1 MDYQFENLSPERFQ
15 QFCQALLVKEFPNVQ
30 CLPVGQPDGGR
41 DALVYLSFRKST
53 EEFIVFQ
60 VKFVRKPQA
69 ETNPHRWLIEII
81 EEEAPKLEKMIPKGA
96 LRYYLLTNVPG
107 TAHPDVGSIDRVN
120 KLLNDSLEI
129 PSQCWWRDDLNRRLD
144 NAWSLKWVYPELMTG
159 LDMLHYVLE
168 SGLSED
174 KERRTSAIKSFVRT
188 QYENDQEVRF
198 KQIELQNKLLDLF
211 IDVPAR
217 YISSR
222 EDRKHLPIIQFIAH
236 SSGEKSD
243 THLNEYSVSAEDSP
257 TMGAATL
264 FLHPLAQE
272 HIPQSVLEGAPGQ
285 GKSTITQFICQVHR
299 MYILGEMSALASLP
313 NHLRPTSIRI
323 PFKVDL
329 RDLATWLN
337 KEDPFSSEDSKL
349 PPENW
354 HKSLEAFLAFQVKTL
369 SGGFEFSVADLHA
382 VAKISAFLLV
392 LDGLDEVAD
401 ISRRRE
407 IVAEVKAGVNRHR
420 ESCASLQVIVTSRP
434 AAFANSPGFPE
445 NSYPRYEL
453 VSITRSLIDEYAKRW
468 CKAKRLNS
476 RDTADVKRILK
487 EKLDQPHLRDL
498 ARNPMQLAILLSLIH
513 ARGSSLPDKRTALYD
528 KYVELFFSRES
539 DKSSTVREY
548 RDLLIDIHRYLAW
561 ILHSESEQ
569 GHDRGSISS
578 ERLNRLL
585 SEYLKL
591 EGYDP
596 SLGAKLFAGMVERV
610 VALVSR
616 VQGTYEFEVQPLRE
630 YFAARYLYETAPYSP
645 TGAECKGTKPD
656 RFDAI
661 ARNFYWLNVTR
672 FYAGCFS
679 KGELPGLVYLLEE
692 LAQAEDYHYTSYPR
706 TLAAVLLSD
715 WVFTQNQ
722 RSMREVVKLIL
733 DGLGLRSVL
742 TIRNRHLT
750 VSNALV
756 LPKDCGKDELLE
768 QCFSIL
774 RNKPPLDYA
783 REVIELIELNA
794 KSEEIKELW
803 YKDVSNVV
811 GQERTQW
818 LEYGL
823 YLGSLSELTVPDLT
837 RLFSDDY
844 NNPKR
849 LRLVF
854 RARQSNFCE
863 NSEEYTNIIIDS
875 ILDRD
880 IILPSQHR
888 TKSILRLFCQ
898 AFDSF
903 MFTSSHAFRFPFPEQ
918 YSLNHLH
925 RQFFSYADTREDSE
939 DLLST
944 NRIFDKC
951 IETIKLVKEEQ
962 QLPIKDWLNKLDPW
976 DNVLEKLR
984 TIWGERWAIFHIAN
998 VANGVNIAKEIY
1010 QDFPDLLDHSKSL
1023 CKRTCYARSKARS
1036 IDWWKKQFNTVATE
1050 LDRMFVSLVFLV
1062 WASPNTILSLSEVV
1076 DPVFCQLPMEKW
1088 QHVINSMKEIVPS
1101 VRKHTHDGLFS
1112 LDIIGLPGNLSE
1124 RTLSVIGMRAKREH
1138 AENLYL
1144 KYLSDYQG
1152 SDPTILEF
1160 CQETALNLA
1169 KTNPNYWQRT
1179 LEIIS
1184 RSYAKGIVFDANIT
1198 RISDLDTD
1206 SYSIPEEIAKEITGK
1221 PQNYPRQ
1228 LVALAETKCRE
1239 IVASKIVPVGEIAQ
1253 RDEWFTLQ

>member
-1 MDYQFENLSPERFQ
+1 MTDEDLKYNINRNFRDIFSLNFIYHQKIDQKRLTSKADRESLMDYQFENLSPERFQ

-30 CLPVGQPDGGR
+30 CFPVGQPDGGR
-41 DALVYLSFRKST
+41 DALVFLPSKKTT

-69 ETNPHRWLIEII
+69 EIDPHRWLTEII
-81 EEEAPKLEKMIPKGA
+81 EEEAPKMEKMIPKGA

-107 TAHPDVGSIDRVN
+107 TAHLDVGSIDRVN
-120 KLLNDSLEI
+120 KILNDALEI

-174 KERRTSAIKSFVRT
+174 KERRTSAIKSFVRA

-217 YISSR
+217 CSSSR
-222 EDRKHLPIIQFIAH
+222 EDRRYFYITQFIARF
-236 SSGEKSD
+236 SGGDSD
-243 THLNEYSVSAEDSP
+243 THVNEFSVSAEDSR
-257 TMGAATL
+257 TLGAATL
-264 FLHPLAQE
+264 MLHPLAQE

-299 MYILGEMSALASLP
+299 MYILGEISALSSLP

-407 IVAEVKAGVNRHR
+407 IVAEVKTGVNRLR

-445 NSYPRYEL
+445 STYPRYEL
-453 VSITRSLIDEYAKRW
+453 VSITRSLIDEYARRW

-569 GHDRGSISS
+569 GRDRGSISS

-596 SLGAKLFAGMVERV
+596 SLATKLFAGMVERV

-645 TGAECKGTKPD
+645 PGAERKGTKPD

-679 KGELPGLVYLLEE
+679 KGELPALVYLLEG
-692 LAQAEDYHYTSYPR
+692 LAQAEDYRNTSHPR
-706 TLAAVLLSD
+706 TLAAMLLSD

-722 RSMREVVKLIL
+722 RSMREVVTLIL

-742 TIRNRHLT
+742 TIRNRHQAM
-750 VSNALV
+750 SNTLV
-756 LPKDCGKDELLE
+756 LPKDCGRDELLE

-774 RNKPPLDYA
+774 RNIPPQDYA
-783 REVIELIELNA
+783 REVIELIQANA
-794 KSEEIKELW
+794 KSEEIKGLW
-803 YKDVSNVV
+803 YKEVSNVV
-811 GQERTQW
+811 GRERTQW

-823 YLGSLSELTVPDLT
+823 YLGSLSELTVQDLT
-837 RLFSDDY
+837 HLFSDDS

-863 NSEEYTNIIIDS
+863 ISEEYTNIIIDS

-888 TKSILRLFCQ
+888 SRSVLGLFCQ
-898 AFDSF
+898 TFDSF
-903 MFTSSHAFRFPFPEQ
+903 IFASSYAFRIHFPEQ
-918 YSLNHLH
+918 YSLAQLQ
-925 RQFFSYADTREDSE
+925 RQFFLNSDTHEDSG

-944 NRIFDKC
+944 NRLFEEC
-951 IETIKLVKEEQ
+951 TETIKLIRKEQ
-962 QLPIKDWLNKLDPW
+962 QRPIKDWLNKLDPW
-976 DNVLEKLR
+976 DSVVEKLR
-984 TIWGERWAIFHIAN
+984 AIWGERWAIFHLASIAS
-998 VANGVNIAKEIY
+998 GVNIAKEIY
-1010 QDFPDLLDHSKSL
+1010 QDFPDLLDHSKYDGTRKL
-1023 CKRTCYARSKARS
+1023 DRS
-1036 IDWWKKQFNTVATE
+1036 I
-1050 LDRMFVSLVFLV
+1050 R
-1062 WASPNTILSLSEVV
+1062 
-1076 DPVFCQLPMEKW
+1076 
-1088 QHVINSMKEIVPS
+1088 
-1101 VRKHTHDGLFS
+1101 
-1112 LDIIGLPGNLSE
+1112 
-1124 RTLSVIGMRAKREH
+1124 
-1138 AENLYL
+1138 
-1144 KYLSDYQG
+1144 
-1152 SDPTILEF
+1152 
-1160 CQETALNLA
+1160 
-1169 KTNPNYWQRT
+1169 
-1179 LEIIS
+1179 
-1184 RSYAKGIVFDANIT
+1184 
-1198 RISDLDTD
+1198 
-1206 SYSIPEEIAKEITGK
+1206 
-1221 PQNYPRQ
+1221 
-1228 LVALAETKCRE
+1228 
-1239 IVASKIVPVGEIAQ
+1239 
-1253 RDEWFTLQ
+1253 